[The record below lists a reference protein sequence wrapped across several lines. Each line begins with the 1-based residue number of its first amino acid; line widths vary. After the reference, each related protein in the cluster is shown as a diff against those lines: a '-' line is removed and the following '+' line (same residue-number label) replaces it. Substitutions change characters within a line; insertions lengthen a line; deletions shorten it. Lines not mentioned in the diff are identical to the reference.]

1 MALTI
6 SLLPLN
12 NFVSNGKFNILLGS
26 LVIHKVKLYTNNSK
40 NKWINSNGRRNM
52 GLNKKQ
58 PQPLINMALFIL
70 NFLKTDGKGNIAAH
84 KYQVAY
90 SGCTRFPLVT

>member
-1 MALTI
+1 
-6 SLLPLN
+6 
-12 NFVSNGKFNILLGS
+12 
-26 LVIHKVKLYTNNSK
+26 
-40 NKWINSNGRRNM
+40 M

-58 PQPLINMALFIL
+58 LQPLINMALFIL